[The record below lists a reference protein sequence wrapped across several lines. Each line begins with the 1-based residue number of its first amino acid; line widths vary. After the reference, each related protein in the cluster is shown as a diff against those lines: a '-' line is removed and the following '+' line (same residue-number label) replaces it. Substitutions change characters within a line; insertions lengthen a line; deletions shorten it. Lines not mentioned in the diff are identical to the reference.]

1 MTYII
6 CYDIAEQKIRTKVA
20 KYLESVAHRL
30 QCSVFTCESS
40 EAAMHLIKQQLLQ
53 LTHQADGP
61 LLLIAPMCS
70 TCTAKLWRVGR
81 PMDRKYDYII
91 A

>member
-6 CYDIAEQKIRTKVA
+6 CYDISEQKIRTKVA

-30 QCSVFTCESS
+30 QCSVFTCDGS
-40 EAAMHLIKQQLLQ
+40 EAQMYFIKQNLLR
-53 LTHQADGP
+53 LTSRAEAP
-61 LLLIAPMCS
+61 LLFIAPMCA
-70 TCTAKLWRVGR
+70 TCAAKIWRIGNS
-81 PMDRKYDYII
+81 MDRKYDYII